1 MSAQAQAPSQSGT
14 WRMFIA
20 GFLLLAVVKTFL
32 AFKLDLYSDEIF
44 YWLASTEPALGY
56 SDLPFMTALLVRLG
70 STLADGSALAVRSLF
85 LVMGSA
91 VPFLVYWLAYPIT
104 GKQAAQQSALISL
117 CLPLGGFLGLLAVP
131 DVPLI
136 WFGLIALGAFERAL
150 RTNSAFFWI
159 LTGLSTACGLS
170 THYRFVLYPLAAL
183 GFLFSTRR
191 SREHFRNPYLYLAMM
206 IAAIGLVPMI
216 WFNLNNELSG
226 ASFHLVERH
235 PWEFQTSGLLHIFK
249 QAGLVTP
256 PLYVCFLL
264 TLIRLFKEAQRKEDA
279 ALLFSV
285 SITNLMVYMLLAPWT
300 DASSTSIHWPLSGYF
315 PLLVAFPDTLI
326 QVGNWIEQRRTVISA
341 NGAIRMMLAL
351 GFAGTLT
358 GLTGVGSQAFQE
370 QLQPI
375 FGKDVLSNK
384 MAGWKSFGEH
394 TRQVLQS
401 EFSDKRP
408 LLITD
413 NYYTAAQLRFAGFPD
428 KVITLDREKS
438 VRDGRATQLAMWR
451 MDADS
456 IQDYIGQPALY
467 INEDSTLLLADKIS
481 FMTEMCS
488 FSQRIRP
495 STPLSLFEGEKAFSF
510 YVIDKLVMSEPGL
523 TGRAQPCPYPI
534 IAWIDTPDNETVVRG
549 QLTVAGWSYS
559 EDLGIEA
566 VELMLNGETIH
577 SLHYGVPRPV
587 VVSIQGV
594 LSDPNR
600 PNLGFTGTLDSL
612 NVANGTYTLSLRLR
626 NRAGEARNYGERQIV
641 IDN

>member
-20 GFLLLAVVKTFL
+20 GFLLLAVFKTFL

-104 GKQAAQQSALISL
+104 GKQAARQSALISL

-300 DASSTSIHWPLSGYF
+300 DAS
-315 PLLVAFPDTLI
+315 
-326 QVGNWIEQRRTVISA
+326 
-341 NGAIRMMLAL
+341 
-351 GFAGTLT
+351 
-358 GLTGVGSQAFQE
+358 
-370 QLQPI
+370 
-375 FGKDVLSNK
+375 
-384 MAGWKSFGEH
+384 
-394 TRQVLQS
+394 
-401 EFSDKRP
+401 
-408 LLITD
+408 
-413 NYYTAAQLRFAGFPD
+413 
-428 KVITLDREKS
+428 
-438 VRDGRATQLAMWR
+438 
-451 MDADS
+451 
-456 IQDYIGQPALY
+456 
-467 INEDSTLLLADKIS
+467 
-481 FMTEMCS
+481 
-488 FSQRIRP
+488 
-495 STPLSLFEGEKAFSF
+495 
-510 YVIDKLVMSEPGL
+510 
-523 TGRAQPCPYPI
+523 
-534 IAWIDTPDNETVVRG
+534 
-549 QLTVAGWSYS
+549 
-559 EDLGIEA
+559 
-566 VELMLNGETIH
+566 
-577 SLHYGVPRPV
+577 
-587 VVSIQGV
+587 
-594 LSDPNR
+594 
-600 PNLGFTGTLDSL
+600 
-612 NVANGTYTLSLRLR
+612 
-626 NRAGEARNYGERQIV
+626 
-641 IDN
+641 

>member
-1 MSAQAQAPSQSGT
+1 
-14 WRMFIA
+14 MFTA

-44 YWLASTEPALGY
+44 YWLASRELALGY

-70 STLADGSALAVRSLF
+70 SSPADGSALAVRSLF
-85 LVMGSA
+85 LLMGSA

-104 GKQAAQQSALISL
+104 GKQAARQSAFISL

-183 GFLFSTRR
+183 GLLFITRR
-191 SREHFRNPYLYLAMM
+191 SREHFRNPFLYLAMM
-206 IAAIGLVPMI
+206 IAATGLVPII
-216 WFNLNNELSG
+216 WFNLNNELSS
-226 ASFHLVERH
+226 ASFYLIERH
-235 PWEFQTSGLLHIFK
+235 PWKYQASGLLHIFK

-264 TLIRLFKEAQRKEDA
+264 TLMRLFKEAQRKEDA

-285 SITNLMVYMLLAPWT
+285 SITNLLVYILLAPWT
-300 DASSTSIHWPLSGYF
+300 DANSTSVHWPLSGYF
-315 PLLVAFPDTLI
+315 PLLVALPDTLI
-326 QVGNWIEQRRTVISA
+326 QIGNWIEQRRTAISA
-341 NGAIRMMLAL
+341 NGAVRIILAL

-358 GLTGVGSQAFQE
+358 GLIGVGSQAYQE
-370 QLQPI
+370 QLQPVL
-375 FGKDVLSNK
+375 GKGVLSSK
-384 MAGWKSFGEH
+384 MAGWKPFSEH
-394 TRQVLQS
+394 TQQVLQS

-413 NYYTAAQLRFAGFPD
+413 NYYTAAQLRFAGF
-428 KVITLDREKS
+428 KNRVITLDRDKS
-438 VRDGRATQLAMWR
+438 VRDGRATQLALWR
-451 MDADS
+451 MDAGA
-456 IQDYIGQPALY
+456 IQDYLGQPALY
-467 INEDSTLLLADKIS
+467 INEDSTLLQADKIDL
-481 FMTEMCS
+481 MTEMCRI
-488 FSQRIRP
+488 SQRVRP
-495 STPLSLFEGEKAFSF
+495 STPLSLFAGDKAFSF
-510 YVIDKLVMSEPGL
+510 YVIDELVMSEPGL
-523 TGRAQPCPYPI
+523 TDRARPCPYPI
-534 IAWIDTPDNETVVRG
+534 VAWIDTPDNEALVRG

-559 EDLGIEA
+559 EDLGIET
-566 VELMLNGETIH
+566 VELMLNGETVH
-577 SLHYGVPRPV
+577 PLHYGVPRPDV
-587 VVSIQGV
+587 ASSQGV
-594 LSDPNR
+594 MSDPNR

-612 NVANGTYTLSLRLR
+612 NVANGTYTLSVRLR
-626 NRAGEARNYGERQIV
+626 NRAGEARDYGERQIV